1 MKDIEKGQ
9 IIEIPVNELVE
20 EYSWLI
26 TESIVKSF
34 KKQGRFAGNT
44 KKSVIAQLE
53 ESFESVKYIAG
64 KKNQKAK
71 FILTN
76 YNGNKNG
83 YNPYKNNSRPSL
95 DWTNEINCIRELIN
109 KEIALSQDESFY
121 KGFTVNQLFE
131 KLLDFDKYDIENI
144 AKEEVS
150 IHRIFTLSGND
161 AEDDYYGLKE
171 TVNNLIRNQKKIYTS
186 LIEKEIKKTNHKID
200 YLDSNGEEIDVER
213 YEEYV
218 NYKKLITRKLKV
230 KNNKEKEL
238 KNKYFKAGMS
248 TKDFDIKNEVQL
260 LKEIENE
267 IQERFGFSYAYRLF
281 LILVSVSVDG
291 YGDINLVRKNFFNR
305 VMKNANS
312 SQSKHEKAQEINYS
326 EKVFYRLVHSHQY
339 VEKMETFFNKL
350 IDIESKLIDEVEE
363 DSEELQRHLDSIE
376 LYMAEQRLEQE
387 EEFYNQDIYI
397 DDVEWMLQE
406 QQAQEYMT
414 DEKCE
419 ERCLEM
425 LSY

>member
-20 EYSWLI
+20 EYDWLL

-44 KKSVIAQLE
+44 KKSIIKSLE
-53 ESFESVKYIAG
+53 QNFEGVEYIAG

-95 DWTNEINCIRELIN
+95 DWTNELLVIRELIN
-109 KEIALSQDESFY
+109 KEVALSQDESFY
-121 KGFTVNQLFE
+121 KGFTKNQLLN
-131 KLLDFDKYDIENI
+131 KLLGFNKYDIENI

-150 IHRIFTLSGND
+150 KHRIFTLSGKQK
-161 AEDDYYGLKE
+161 EDEYGLRD
-171 TVNNLIRNQKKIYTS
+171 TVNNLVRNQKRIYFN
-186 LIEKEIKKTNHKID
+186 LIENEIKKTNHKID

-238 KNKYFKAGMS
+238 KNKYFKLGLS
-248 TKDFDIKNEVQL
+248 TKDFDIKNEVKL

-267 IQERFGFSYAYRLF
+267 IFQKFGYRYAYLLF
-281 LILVSVSVDG
+281 NVLDKIEVKEN
-291 YGDINLVRKNFFNR
+291 GDIGKVRENFFNR
-305 VMKNANS
+305 VLTNANS
-312 SQSKHEKAQEINYS
+312 SQSKHEKIQEINYS
-326 EKVFYRLVHSHQY
+326 ETVFYRLVHSHQY
-339 VEKMETFFNKL
+339 VSVMESFFTKL

-363 DSEELQRHLDSIE
+363 DSEELQRHLDNVE
-376 LYMAEQRLEQE
+376 LYMAEQQQEQE
-387 EEFYNQDIYI
+387 EEFYNQDDFI
-397 DDVEWMLQE
+397 DIEWMLQE

-414 DEKCE
+414 DEEWE
-419 ERCLEM
+419 ERCLE
-425 LSY
+425 SIEY

>member
-1 MKDIEKGQ
+1 MNNKYKEKKFMKDIEKGQ

-20 EYSWLI
+20 EYDWLL

-44 KKSVIAQLE
+44 KKSIIKSLE
-53 ESFESVKYIAG
+53 QNFEGVEYIAG

-95 DWTNEINCIRELIN
+95 DWTNELLVIRELIN
-109 KEIALSQDESFY
+109 QEVALSQDESFY
-121 KGFTVNQLFE
+121 KGFTKNQLLN
-131 KLLDFDKYDIENI
+131 KLLGFNKYDIENI

-150 IHRIFTLSGND
+150 KHRIFTLSGKQK
-161 AEDDYYGLKE
+161 EDEYGLRD
-171 TVNNLIRNQKKIYTS
+171 TVNNLVRNQKRIYFN
-186 LIEKEIKKTNHKID
+186 LIENEIKKTNHKID

-238 KNKYFKAGMS
+238 KNKYFKLGLS

-267 IQERFGFSYAYRLF
+267 IFQKFGYRYAYLLF
-281 LILVSVSVDG
+281 NVLDEIEVKEN
-291 YGDINLVRKNFFNR
+291 GDIGKVRENFFNR
-305 VMKNANS
+305 VLTNANS
-312 SQSKHEKAQEINYS
+312 SQSKHEKIQEINYS
-326 EKVFYRLVHSHQY
+326 ETVFYRLVHSHQY
-339 VEKMETFFNKL
+339 VSVMESFFTKL
-350 IDIESKLIDEVEE
+350 IDIESKMIDEVEE
-363 DSEELQRHLDSIE
+363 DSEELQRHLDNIE

-387 EEFYNQDIYI
+387 EEFYNQDDFYI
-397 DDVEWMLQE
+397 DIEWMLQE

-414 DEKCE
+414 DEE
-419 ERCLEM
+419 W
-425 LSY
+425 